1 MEALKIEKMG
11 SPVLKQKS
19 ALVTFPLSEAQLS
32 FIESMKTCCD
42 QAGGV
47 GLAAPQVGVLEQIVV
62 VRASPFFRDLQDQED
77 PYVVLCNPTLFL
89 DMSTQIGGWEGCLS
103 LPDLT
108 GYVMRAQS
116 LICDYQ
122 MMDGSRKQ
130 FSCDDWAARILQHE
144 CDHLLGILY
153 PQRMTD
159 LSLLG
164 YKDIINK

>member
-1 MEALKIEKMG
+1 MEELQIEKMG
-11 SPVLKQKS
+11 SPILQQTS
-19 ALVTFPLSEAQLS
+19 QSVTFPLSEAQLS
-32 FIESMKTCCD
+32 FIEAMKACCD

-62 VRASPFFRDLQDQED
+62 VRAAPFFQELQYQDD
-77 PYVVLCNPTLFL
+77 SYVVLCNPKLFL
-89 DMSTQIGGWEGCLS
+89 DMSEQVGGWEGCLS
-103 LPDLT
+103 LPELT

-122 MMDGSRKQ
+122 MVDGTPKQ
-130 FSCDDWAARILQHE
+130 VSCQDWAARILQHE